1 MTCRA
6 MVVKTASYIFIET
19 GEGKFKFQIGMRDRT
34 LNDERVQIRLII
46 KGGSEALFSIKI
58 IKTSCDTD
66 GIYFTVILF

>member
-1 MTCRA
+1 

-19 GEGKFKFQIGMRDRT
+19 VEGKFKFQMGMRDRT

-46 KGGSEALFSIKI
+46 KGGSGALFSIKI

-66 GIYFTVILF
+66 GTYFTVILF